1 MSGISKSERE
11 ALAQRD
17 DAAQAAYYRNLSVR
31 PQGVS
36 PYPTLGSAPGTYD
49 PGMDYPF
56 GFDPEGYTGEPLLGP
71 EPEEPKEERLP
82 GGELEPPQSTDL
94 FRLTAP
100 GDPRARGTGYRNIT
114 APSQWQRDERYVGG
128 SEFGKSSLESFT
140 GLLTKAMTGYSPK
153 IGRQNISRFARVKQ
167 YPSLFDYV

>member
-31 PQGVS
+31 PRGVS

-49 PGMDYPF
+49 PGEGHPF
-56 GFDPEGYTGEPLLGP
+56 GFDPEGYTGDPLLEP
-71 EPEEPKEERLP
+71 EPEEPQERLP
-82 GGELEPPQSTDL
+82 GGELEPPQSTNL

-114 APSQWQRDERYVGG
+114 APPQWLRDERYTG
-128 SEFGKSSLESFT
+128 SQEFGKSALKSFG
-140 GLLTKAMTGYSPK
+140 GLLTEAMTGYSPK
-153 IGRQNISRFARVKQ
+153 IGKQNISRFARIKK